1 MAGGFASHLLEGVL
15 RDVHVEALLR
25 DGEGLVAL
33 LHNPNEVLQA
43 TKTRQSARHV
53 GAGCLE
59 LRVTWRAVCSG
70 SCSAISFRIYSIHE
84 WMASRSATAHPAD
97 QRTKSGE

>member
-15 RDVHVEALLR
+15 RDVHVEALFR

-43 TKTRQSARHV
+43 TKTRRSARYG
-53 GAGCLE
+53 GAGCSE

-70 SCSAISFRIYSIHE
+70 SCSAISLRIYSIQE
-84 WMASRSATAHPAD
+84 WIGKSQCHSAP
-97 QRTKSGE
+97 G